1 MKFAIRIQLSVMMF
15 LQFFVWGAWYGQMSK
30 YLTNQ
35 LHATGDQV
43 GNAYAAFS
51 VAMIAAPFFVGMLA
65 DRYFSAQKML
75 AVLNLLGAGLLF
87 ILINTK
93 DPDSFALVML
103 LYCFTFT
110 PTIALTSSIAM
121 QQMTNPE
128 KEFPAI
134 RVFGTIAWIVV
145 VNIIGFLA
153 VGDKVS
159 IFQFSLAASLALGAL
174 AFFLPK
180 TPPTATGPVSFAQII
195 GKDSFVLFKDRSFAI
210 FFISSILIC
219 IPLSFYYAWA
229 NPSLTDAYKSAFPT
243 ADPSGFNIENKMSL
257 GQASEV
263 IFMLLLPFA
272 FQKFGVK
279 KILIIGLLAW
289 IIRFLFL
296 AYGTAD
302 VSSWMLYTAILLHG
316 VCYDF
321 FFVTGQ
327 IYTDI
332 KAGERIKSQAQGLIS
347 LATYGVGMLIGSI
360 IAGKVKDM
368 YSSGDPVITNWT
380 NVWLVPAGI
389 AAIVLLLFIVF
400 FKDNRLSKESN
411 LNIKV

>member
-1 MKFAIRIQLSVMMF
+1 MKPIVRIQLSVMMF

-30 YLTNQ
+30 YLTDQ

-65 DRYFSAQKML
+65 DRYFSAQKVL
-75 AVLNLLGAGLLF
+75 AVLNLLGAALLF
-87 ILINTK
+87 ILVNTK
-93 DPDSFALVML
+93 DPDSFAVVML

-121 QQMTNPE
+121 QQMANPE
-128 KEFPAI
+128 REFPAI

-145 VNIIGFLA
+145 ANIIGFLA
-153 VGDKVS
+153 VGDKVA
-159 IFQFSLAASLALGAL
+159 IFQFSLFASLALGVL

-180 TPPTATGPVSFAQII
+180 TPPTSTGPVSFAQII
-195 GKDSFVLFKDRSFAI
+195 GKDSFVLFRDRSFTI

-229 NPSLTDAYKSAFPT
+229 NPSLTDAYKSAFPA

-289 IIRFLFL
+289 ITRFLFL
-296 AYGTAD
+296 GYGTAD
-302 VSSWMLYTAILLHG
+302 VSAWMLYVAILLHG

-332 KAGERIKSQAQGLIS
+332 KAGDKIKSQAQGLIS
-347 LATYGVGMLIGSI
+347 LATYGVGMLIGSV

-368 YSSGDPVITNWT
+368 YSSGNPAITNWT

-389 AAIVLLLFIVF
+389 AAIVLLLFILF
-400 FKDNRLSKESN
+400 FKDNRLSKEPN
-411 LNIKV
+411 LK